1 VRASAPRRR
10 PRRRSWG
17 WYRLEPDWAERIV
30 SAAGVRPGDL
40 VLDLGAGTGA
50 LTAPLVATGA
60 RVVAVELHHGRATRL
75 RRFESAGVR
84 VVEGDLL
91 EVPLPRRPYRVV
103 ANPPFALGGPLL
115 RRLVAPGSPLVTADL
130 VLERAMVAYYCD
142 GRRRRWERT
151 WSVTR
156 GPNLPR
162 RALTPPPAVDVGVL
176 RLRRR

>member
-1 VRASAPRRR
+1 MRASAPRRR
-10 PRRRSWG
+10 SRARSWG
-17 WYRLEPDWAERIV
+17 WYRLEPDWAERVV
-30 SAAGVRPGDL
+30 SAAEVRPGEL

-50 LTAPLVATGA
+50 LVRPLLAAGA
-60 RVVAVELHHGRATRL
+60 RVVAVELHRGRATRL
-75 RRFESAGVR
+75 RRLETDGVR

-115 RRLVAPGSPLVTADL
+115 RRLVAPGSPLVAADL
-130 VLERAMVAYYCD
+130 VLERALVAYYTE
-142 GRRRRWERT
+142 GRRRSWERT

-162 RALTPPPAVDVGVL
+162 RALTPEPGVDVGTL

>member
-1 VRASAPRRR
+1 MPASGPRRR
-10 PRRRSWG
+10 AWG

-30 SAAGVRPGDL
+30 SAAGVCEGEL

-50 LTAPLVATGA
+50 LTRPLAAAGA
-60 RVVAVELHHGRATRL
+60 RVVAVELHPRRADRL
-75 RRFESAGVR
+75 RRFETEDVR
-84 VVEGDLL
+84 VVEADLL
-91 EVPLPRRPYRVV
+91 EVPLPHRPYRVV

-115 RRLVAPGSPLVTADL
+115 RRLVAAGSRLVAADL
-130 VLERAMVAYYCD
+130 VLERAVVAYYTT

-151 WSVTR
+151 WAATR

-162 RALTPPPAVDVGVL
+162 RALTPPPGVDVGVL

>member
-1 VRASAPRRR
+1 VPASG

-30 SAAGVRPGDL
+30 SAAAVREGDL

-50 LTAPLVATGA
+50 LTRPLAATGA
-60 RVVAVELHHGRATRL
+60 RVVAVELHPRRAERL
-75 RRFESAGVR
+75 RRLETDGVR
-84 VVEGDLL
+84 VVEADLL
-91 EVPLPRRPYRVV
+91 EVPLPDRRYRVV

-115 RRLVAPGSPLVTADL
+115 RRLVAPGSRLVAADL
-130 VLERAMVAYYCD
+130 VLERAMVAYYTT

-151 WSVTR
+151 WEVSR

-162 RALTPPPAVDVGVL
+162 RALTPPPGVDVGVL